1 MTPFPPTPEQSAILS
16 FVASSRDNLIVSAL
30 AGAAKTST
38 LVRIAEALA
47 GTSMLFLAFNKRIQ
61 VEMKERL
68 PSTCEV
74 KTLNGL
80 GHGVWKD
87 YLGKHLK
94 LNDDKIYQLLR
105 DYIDR
110 AQDLD
115 LQAALRENLNT
126 LKKAVQFGKTCG
138 WIPNAHDK
146 AQSSLRLMDDDE
158 FFAHCEDE
166 FEDYERAAII
176 TVSLRSIELGFK
188 GEIDFADQ
196 LLLPTVFRASF
207 PVFRV
212 IGVDEAQDLS
222 ALNHLMLRRLIKAP
236 DKQRIIAVGDR
247 CQCQPAGT
255 KIFTSKGIVKIED
268 LQVGDTVLS
277 LHRDDKKIRDKR
289 VLQTAKREYS
299 GPLIDVIAVDRMYS
313 ATPNHRCMARLR
325 EDRREW
331 HGVYLMQKGGLFR
344 IGKAALMYDS
354 GNFGIA
360 MRARQ
365 EKADNAWLLR
375 AFRTKEEALAYETVV
390 SGIYGIPDLCFLN
403 SGETAITQDRLD
415 HCWSQIAMGISDF
428 QDRAIA
434 CLENHGMLLE
444 YPIWRKGG
452 KEQISTRRQCLI
464 RACNLLDNLFE
475 VPIVVGD
482 DVEWIAAVIRENHY
496 EGFVY
501 SLEVE
506 SSESTNH
513 NGLYIANGIVTGNS
527 IYGFRG
533 AHEESMDLLAQDFNM
548 TEFPLTVCFRCPQS
562 VIEEAR
568 SRAPAMQWAPTAE
581 LGTVSKLSPWSAH
594 DLPTSATVICRN
606 NAPLFHTAIRL
617 LKAGRYPELI
627 GNDIAAG
634 LVKVME
640 KLGKPEISQEAAMI
654 ALASWQE
661 KTEAKT
667 KNKASVR
674 DRADCVRIFL
684 RQGETL
690 GGGITAA
697 KKVFSS
703 TGPIKLMT
711 VHKAKGLE
719 FNDVYFLD
727 DDLIDLKQQQERNLR
742 YVAQT
747 RAKKTL
753 TYIYSA
759 EYLEGEEA

>member
-16 FVASSRDNLIVSAL
+16 FVASSHDNLIVSAL

-126 LKKAVQFGKTCG
+126 LKKAIQFGKTCG
-138 WIPNAHDK
+138 WVPNAHDK

-247 CQCQPAGT
+247 CQ
-255 KIFTSKGIVKIED
+255 
-268 LQVGDTVLS
+268 
-277 LHRDDKKIRDKR
+277 
-289 VLQTAKREYS
+289 
-299 GPLIDVIAVDRMYS
+299 
-313 ATPNHRCMARLR
+313 
-325 EDRREW
+325 
-331 HGVYLMQKGGLFR
+331 
-344 IGKAALMYDS
+344 
-354 GNFGIA
+354 
-360 MRARQ
+360 
-365 EKADNAWLLR
+365 
-375 AFRTKEEALAYETVV
+375 
-390 SGIYGIPDLCFLN
+390 
-403 SGETAITQDRLD
+403 
-415 HCWSQIAMGISDF
+415 
-428 QDRAIA
+428 
-434 CLENHGMLLE
+434 
-444 YPIWRKGG
+444 
-452 KEQISTRRQCLI
+452 
-464 RACNLLDNLFE
+464 
-475 VPIVVGD
+475 
-482 DVEWIAAVIRENHY
+482 
-496 EGFVY
+496 
-501 SLEVE
+501 
-506 SSESTNH
+506 
-513 NGLYIANGIVTGNS
+513 S

-562 VIEEAR
+562 VVEEAR

-581 LGTVSKLSPWSAH
+581 LGSVSKLSPWSAH

-606 NAPLFHTAIRL
+606 NAPLFATAIRL

-640 KLGKPEISQEAAMI
+640 KLGKPEISQEAALI
-654 ALASWQE
+654 ALAAWQE

-674 DRADCVRIFL
+674 DRADCIRIFL

-690 GGGITAA
+690 GGGIAAA

-711 VHKAKGLE
+711 GHKSKGLE
-719 FNDVYFLD
+719 FKDVFFLD
-727 DDLIDLKQQQERNLR
+727 DDLIDLKHQQERNLR
-742 YVAQT
+742 YVIQT
-747 RAKKTL
+747 RAQRSL